1 MEFLTRFALPLS
13 LILTMFTVGL
23 DLTVGDF
30 RRVAATPKA
39 VALGVLG
46 QWPVL
51 PLLATGLILLLGL
64 PEPVAAGL
72 ILLAACPS
80 GAMSNFL
87 VYLAR
92 ANAAL
97 SVTLT
102 AVGSLLGVVVTP
114 VLVAGGFAVLL
125 GESAQVEV
133 PVVRIILQLVL
144 LTLLPLGIGMAL
156 RGRRESV
163 AIALEPAACRTAG
176 LVIAAILAA
185 VVVLQWDAM
194 LRLLPVV
201 GSLAALFTLAS
212 MGAGWCLSRVGGL
225 PPADRF
231 AVLIEF
237 SIRNVALAAVI
248 GGTSL
253 GRIDLVIVAAVY
265 FVVEIPMAFVAVWGY
280 RRIHASAP

>member
-1 MEFLTRFALPLS
+1 
-13 LILTMFTVGL
+13 
-23 DLTVGDF
+23 
-30 RRVAATPKA
+30 
-39 VALGVLG
+39 
-46 QWPVL
+46 
-51 PLLATGLILLLGL
+51 
-64 PEPVAAGL
+64 
-72 ILLAACPS
+72 
-80 GAMSNFL
+80 MSNFL

-125 GESAQVEV
+125 GESAQVQV

-163 AIALEPAACRTAG
+163 AIALEPAARRAAG
-176 LVIAAILAA
+176 LVIAAIVAA

-212 MGAGWCLSRVGGL
+212 MGAGWCLSKLGGM

-265 FVVEIPMAFVAVWGY
+265 FVVEIPMAFVAVWLF
-280 RRIHASAP
+280 RRWGSPDGIPQPARVRESTG